1 MKRGRQIIKSQLLYG
16 FHLLYTRKYI
26 KCGKK
31 KVCRMSNRNIGRA
44 IMDQNYFEKWKECSE
59 KWNTLFN
66 EANNLGCKLY
76 DDKDMDL
83 NHWHQMDLIQIN
95 LLWLKSLLI
104 YEHALSFIEQ
114 DISDDERFEVAKI
127 HYHVTE
133 IEKLNIDCILNIM
146 GPLSRPRSKILR
158 VAVSRII
165 LSSEASKVKLVGN
178 LVA

>member
-1 MKRGRQIIKSQLLYG
+1 MFGKVEYIVHHPQFHPLHPTQAVECIHEAAKLIYG
-16 FHLLYTRKYI
+16 
-26 KCGKK
+26 
-31 KVCRMSNRNIGRA
+31 A
-44 IMDQNYFEKWKECSE
+44 INVKQAPP
-59 KWNTLFN
+59 FN

-133 IEKLNIDCILNIM
+133 IEKLNIDCILNNRKRIL
-146 GPLSRPRSKILR
+146 LSVMDMQVILWKKSD
-158 VAVSRII
+158 A
-165 LSSEASKVKLVGN
+165 LWKM
-178 LVA
+178 

>member
-1 MKRGRQIIKSQLLYG
+1 
-16 FHLLYTRKYI
+16 
-26 KCGKK
+26 
-31 KVCRMSNRNIGRA
+31 MSNRNIGRA

-127 HYHVTE
+127 HYHVTGE
-133 IEKLNIDCILNIM
+133 C
-146 GPLSRPRSKILR
+146 KIVCVNR
-158 VAVSRII
+158 YCM
-165 LSSEASKVKLVGN
+165 N
-178 LVA
+178 LLYAPYWGKQR

>member
-133 IEKLNIDCILNIM
+133 IEKLNIDCILNNCKNFAIRDGYAGYFM
-146 GPLSRPRSKILR
+146 
-158 VAVSRII
+158 
-165 LSSEASKVKLVGN
+165 EKVRRCGRCKRFFLF
-178 LVA
+178 